1 MPRKAKTEETMDT
14 LTDYEDQVAT
24 LELPEQTVT
33 MTASQIEKLITR
45 KIESAF
51 AAIGRKTLT
60 TAEQAKIDPATLV
73 RGQVVAPGTPIP
85 SNMTYVFWE
94 DGRITVEPI
103 MSSIPKYKFFDP
115 DIKEKT
121 MRRLFDKQAEIVKA
135 SNLPDAPKPVSL
147 VVNKA
152 WRAQFKDQHRWTVND
167 KFDLPIYVSSEP
179 VKHFGDTAKKTKTD
193 PEGHPQFRFVMEKPL
208 ADVDI
213 DAPMTV
219 TDELPAELA
228 AQL

>member
-24 LELPEQTVT
+24 LERPEQTVT

-45 KIESAF
+45 KLEAIF
-51 AAIGRKTLT
+51 AEIGRKTLT

-73 RGQVVAPGTPIP
+73 KGQVIAPGTPIP
-85 SNMTYVFWE
+85 SHMTPVFWE

-103 MSSIPKYKFFDP
+103 MSSFPKYDGFDN

-121 MRRLFDKQAEIVKA
+121 LKRLFAQQAEILKTV
-135 SNLPDAPKPVSL
+135 NLPDAPKPISL

-152 WRAQFKDQHRWTVND
+152 WRAEFKDQHRWTVSD

-193 PEGHPQFRFVMEKPL
+193 PIKHPQFRFVMEKPL